1 MIGLRVGMSDL
12 GVFKSSEFNLNPR
25 VLGENMAGFAGHSG
39 PVLIGYKWDFD
50 KSCSLKES
58 IEAFKKECGLEQ
70 PDNSIDKT
78 LKERG
83 ERYGAFSSHA
93 ALSQAF
99 KDVARTGDSYELLSA
114 SQLEALE
121 MIFHKIARILNGD
134 PDYADSWH
142 DLAGYASLVE
152 KELSE

>member
-1 MIGLRVGMSDL
+1 VSDL
-12 GVFKSSEFNLNPR
+12 GVFKSSEFNQSRRLF
-25 VLGENMAGFAGHSG
+25 GD
-39 PVLIGYKWDFD
+39 DFD
-50 KSCSLKES
+50 AVVGIFGHKFYQSDGEKLAES
-58 IEAFKKECGLEQ
+58 SAVAVEAFKKAFGLKQ
-70 PDNSIDKT
+70 ADNSIDKT

-99 KDVARTGDSYELLSA
+99 KDVAKTGDSYELLSA

-134 PDYADSWH
+134 PDYPDSWH
-142 DLAGYASLVE
+142 DVAGYASLVE

>member
-1 MIGLRVGMSDL
+1 VTYSSVFGSD
-12 GVFKSSEFNLNPR
+12 VFKSSAFKRGCWPLPNDR
-25 VLGENMAGFAGHSG
+25 
-39 PVLIGYKWDFD
+39 DFD

-58 IEAFKKECGLEQ
+58 IEAFKKECGLEKA
-70 PDNSIDKT
+70 DNSIDKT

-83 ERYGAFSSHA
+83 ERYGSFSSHA

-99 KDVARTGDSYELLSA
+99 KDVAKTGDSYELLSA

-142 DLAGYASLVE
+142 DIAGYASLVE